1 MSDARE
7 VVQPRWKRR
16 ATEIADAIGGGTS
29 SVTLSSQS
37 INDMKQAFKE
47 ALYGTSAEQLAA
59 GYQYCNSMMEV
70 NLRSHPLSH
79 MQQGGH
85 LLVNTSSHPSDP
97 GRFKPIAVTGN
108 TLGLTGLPANSTSLP
123 VQLMGIDASTGLV
136 NPSLGGTPALRV
148 NVMNQNAI
156 QTTVAGHVQ
165 VKSAIDPANSSN
177 IIPMRVE
184 VDQLPRYTNG
194 NTKPVPI
201 MSGSNF
207 AGAVQELKVRE
218 QNLAGTAGNGI
229 KITETAPVTS
239 VSVSGTVGVN
249 NHPTPVTTVS
259 VDNHPTPVT
268 TVSVDNHPTPV
279 TTVSVDNHPTS
290 TTITGSVAIQP
301 ALDANNV
308 AIPLSVTE
316 TNPVSG
322 GGGGTTTGVQQ
333 VKIVGDETYG
343 IIMSKTAPIRVSGV
357 TQNSTAPYICDQ
369 KGAVGGLPV
378 NNGGLTQFNYLVS
391 NGDPYNT
398 GWIIR
403 VNGVDIYNQDIT
415 YGLSGPGT
423 TQNNLIHL
431 APSSQ
436 TQSIIDKYHGRK
448 VTLSSVA
455 NVWILEPI
463 RKLETGYIVDRQNP
477 ASAGLGTTNNFTIT
491 TDDNVT
497 YKYQRVYDG
506 PTGFLPYT
514 VSSAAKYYGSRV
526 VRFFAPSGY
535 SDTWAFV
542 DNPLTT

>member
-7 VVQPRWKRR
+7 IVQPRWKRR

-37 INDMKQAFKE
+37 IIDIKQAFKE
-47 ALYGTSAEQLAA
+47 ALYGTSEEQLAA

-85 LLVNTSSHPSDP
+85 LLVNTSDHPSDP

-108 TLGLTGLPANSTSLP
+108 TLGLTGLPANATALP

-136 NPSLGGTPALRV
+136 NPSLAGTPALRV

-156 QTTVAGHVQ
+156 QTSVAGHVQ
-165 VKSAIDPANSSN
+165 VKPAVDPSNSNN
-177 IIPMRVE
+177 IFPLRVE

-207 AGAVQELKVRE
+207 AGSVQELKVRE

-239 VSVSGTVGVN
+239 VSVSGTVAVN
-249 NHPTPVTTVS
+249 NHPPAVTTVS

-268 TVSVDNHPTPV
+268 TVSVDNHPT
-279 TTVSVDNHPTS
+279 T
-290 TTITGSVAIQP
+290 TTITGTVAVQP

-322 GGGGTTTGVQQ
+322 GGGGGVQQ

-343 IIMSKTAPIRVSGV
+343 IIMTKIAQTTATRLSQYASVDYGTV
-357 TQNSTAPYICDQ
+357 GRTQNYQPNLSIA
-369 KGAVGGLPV
+369 
-378 NNGGLTQFNYLVS
+378 
-391 NGDPYNT
+391 NGDNLNT

-403 VNGVDIYNQDIT
+403 SNGVDIYHQDIT
-415 YGLSGPGT
+415 LGIVDDSGT
-423 TQNNLIHL
+423 VDLNLIQIPVTTTVVNGQL
-431 APSSQ
+431 
-436 TQSIIDKYHGRK
+436 TVDKYHGRK

-455 NVWILEPI
+455 NVWIVEPGQDFVQDVNI
-463 RKLETGYIVDRQNP
+463 AAQAANLRVSEYPTTYQNP
-477 ASAGLGTTNNFTIT
+477 AQFGTVTASSGAGLGAHTVTRSDGTVTSSENVHFNGSWYNVVPIGSTVVSGSVTGTNGHWSVIQM
-491 TDDNVT
+491 DE
-497 YKYQRVYDG
+497 
-506 PTGFLPYT
+506 L
-514 VSSAAKYYGSRV
+514 
-526 VRFFAPSGY
+526 
-535 SDTWAFV
+535 
-542 DNPLTT
+542 

>member
-70 NLRSHPLSH
+70 NLRSHPLSYA
-79 MQQGGH
+79 QQGGH
-85 LLVNTSSHPSDP
+85 LLVNTSSHPVDP

-123 VQLMGIDASTGLV
+123 VQLMGIDQSTGLV
-136 NPSLGGTPALRV
+136 NPSLAGTPALRV

-156 QTTVAGHVQ
+156 QTSVAGHVQ
-165 VKSAIDPANSSN
+165 VKTAVDPSNSSN
-177 IIPMRVE
+177 VFPLRVE

-229 KITETAPVTS
+229 KTTETAPVTS
-239 VSVSGTVGVN
+239 VSVSGTVAVN
-249 NHPTPVTTVS
+249 NHPPAVTTVS

-268 TVSVDNHPTPV
+268 TVSVDNHPT
-279 TTVSVDNHPTS
+279 T
-290 TTITGSVAIQP
+290 TTITGSVAVQP

-322 GGGGTTTGVQQ
+322 GGGTTTGVQE

-343 IIMSKTAPIRVSGV
+343 IIMT
-357 TQNSTAPYICDQ
+357 
-369 KGAVGGLPV
+369 
-378 NNGGLTQFNYLVS
+378 
-391 NGDPYNT
+391 
-398 GWIIR
+398 
-403 VNGVDIYNQDIT
+403 
-415 YGLSGPGT
+415 
-423 TQNNLIHL
+423 
-431 APSSQ
+431 
-436 TQSIIDKYHGRK
+436 
-448 VTLSSVA
+448 
-455 NVWILEPI
+455 
-463 RKLETGYIVDRQNP
+463 
-477 ASAGLGTTNNFTIT
+477 
-491 TDDNVT
+491 
-497 YKYQRVYDG
+497 
-506 PTGFLPYT
+506 
-514 VSSAAKYYGSRV
+514 
-526 VRFFAPSGY
+526 
-535 SDTWAFV
+535 
-542 DNPLTT
+542 

>member
-70 NLRSHPLSH
+70 NLRSHPLSYA
-79 MQQGGH
+79 QQGGH

-108 TLGLTGLPANSTSLP
+108 TLGITGLPANSTSLP
-123 VQLMGIDASTGLV
+123 VHLMGIDQSTGLV
-136 NPSLGGTPALRV
+136 NPSLAGTPALRV

-156 QTTVAGHVQ
+156 QTSVAGHVQ
-165 VKSAIDPANSSN
+165 VKPAVDPSNSNN
-177 IIPMRVE
+177 IFPLRVE
-184 VDQLPRYTNG
+184 VDELPRYTNG

-218 QNLAGTAGNGI
+218 QNLAGTVGNGI
-229 KITETAPVTS
+229 KTTETAPVTS
-239 VSVSGTVGVN
+239 VSVSGTVA
-249 NHPTPVTTVS
+249 VS
-259 VDNHPTPVT
+259 
-268 TVSVDNHPTPV
+268 
-279 TTVSVDNHPTS
+279 
-290 TTITGSVAIQP
+290 TITGSVAVQP

-322 GGGGTTTGVQQ
+322 GGTTTGVQQ

-343 IIMSKTAPIRVSGV
+343 IIMTKNFYDAF
-357 TQNSTAPYICDQ
+357 N
-369 KGAVGGLPV
+369 VGGLV
-378 NNGGLTQFNYLVS
+378 NFSPGDYNSAGFGLGAYTGSTAQQNQTLSANYS
-391 NGDPYNT
+391 D
-398 GWIIR
+398 GWTIR
-403 VNGVDIYNQDIT
+403 VNGVDIHNQDIT
-415 YGLSGPGT
+415 HGLRGT
-423 TQNNLIHL
+423 IPVPFTSMTGN
-431 APSSQ
+431 SSQ
-436 TQSIIDKYHGRK
+436 RNAQQASTYPLFIQIDSQAIADKYHGRK

-455 NVWILEPI
+455 NVWIVDPEPI
-463 RKLETGYIVDRQNP
+463 GDIGNIIWAIGANTDINKWSIVIDGEQSPYTYYVRHPNG
-477 ASAGLGTTNNFTIT
+477 ASATTSERGALAGHKVHRYNS
-491 TDDNVT
+491 VT
-497 YKYQRVYDG
+497 WQ
-506 PTGFLPYT
+506 LMQIL
-514 VSSAAKYYGSRV
+514 
-526 VRFFAPSGY
+526 
-535 SDTWAFV
+535 
-542 DNPLTT
+542 N